1 MGDTIV
7 AGGKSVYSVVGKTG
21 KFGDLLLFV
30 KVLPLAA
37 KVRLSFA
44 YICSIMPHGIETCMR
59 LVR

>member
-1 MGDTIV
+1 M